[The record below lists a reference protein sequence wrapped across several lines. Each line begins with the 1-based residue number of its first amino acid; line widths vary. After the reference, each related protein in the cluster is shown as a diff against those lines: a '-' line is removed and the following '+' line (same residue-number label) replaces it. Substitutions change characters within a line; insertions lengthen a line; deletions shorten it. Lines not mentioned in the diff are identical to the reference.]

1 MSWELIWIKSA
12 QIKPEQI
19 TATNCKT
26 QTRLNLSVWDVEGYK
41 QALRGKKAHFFPLG
55 VARTSVH
62 DHIHSAGRELVVRLC
77 LFLTRPSERERQC
90 LTRSGAHVWRGSGT
104 PMSIALTIL
113 TEGVRE
119 SVRVCIAR
127 TGRVARREKR
137 RHGGHWRQAVSLGCS
152 HGV

>member
-1 MSWELIWIKSA
+1 MADIGGR
-12 QIKPEQI
+12 Q
-19 TATNCKT
+19 
-26 QTRLNLSVWDVEGYK
+26 SVWGVGGYK

-90 LTRSGAHVWRGSGT
+90 LTRPGAHVWRGSGT

-113 TEGVRE
+113 IEGVRE
-119 SVRVCIAR
+119 SCVCVLQERGGLQGERRGGMAGIG
-127 TGRVARREKR
+127 GRLSAWGV
-137 RHGGHWRQAVSLGCS
+137 VMGCS
-152 HGV
+152 HGVS